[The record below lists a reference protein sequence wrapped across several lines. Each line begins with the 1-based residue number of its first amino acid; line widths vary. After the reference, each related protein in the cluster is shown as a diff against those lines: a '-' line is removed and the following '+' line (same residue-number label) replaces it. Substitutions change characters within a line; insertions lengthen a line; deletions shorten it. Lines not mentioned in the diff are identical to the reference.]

1 LKKSKNRILPLQAR
15 IAPVA
20 AICYFG
26 SRILRKADCAE
37 MGNDS
42 IKPSTVFLLSVVAL
56 SAFSSSAQHAKPALP
71 APRIP
76 PQQAI
81 TLANQGHCRESI
93 SGLERAMAAQVPA
106 ETRKLA
112 GVVGIRCS
120 LAIDDRPATLNFIR
134 FLSEGFG
141 RDPDVL
147 YVIVHAYSDLSTRTS
162 LDLAR
167 SAPQSTAAHKLN
179 AEALEEQGKWEPAE
193 LEYQEILK
201 KDPNARGIH
210 FLQGR
215 LLLSRPDG
223 GPDAPARAKEEF
235 LKELQIDPGNA
246 DAEYILGVLAQR
258 SQDFDEAI
266 ARFSQAA
273 KLNQNFAEA
282 YLGWGASLIGEK
294 KYEEAIAP
302 LQHAELLTP
311 RNPDIHNALA
321 TALVRTGNKAEA
333 EKEFTILRSLS
344 PTDPSGA
351 PNGSRPQ

>member
-1 LKKSKNRILPLQAR
+1 MGRYPVKPSAVFFLS
-15 IAPVA
+15 VA
-20 AICYFG
+20 A
-26 SRILRKADCAE
+26 
-37 MGNDS
+37 
-42 IKPSTVFLLSVVAL
+42 LSGVR
-56 SAFSSSAQHAKPALP
+56 SSAQQTKSALP
-71 APRIP
+71 ATRIS

-93 SGLERAMAAQVPA
+93 SALERAVSAQVPA

-120 LAIDDRPATLNFIR
+120 LAIDDRAATLNFIR
-134 FLSEGFG
+134 LLSGDFG
-141 RDPDVL
+141 HDPDVQ
-147 YVIVHAYSDLSTRTS
+147 YVIVHAYSDLSTRTA

-193 LEYQEILK
+193 LEYEEILK
-201 KDPNARGIH
+201 KDPSSRGIH
-210 FLQGR
+210 FLLGR
-215 LLLSRPDG
+215 LLLSRPDA

-258 SQDFDEAI
+258 AQDFDDAI
-266 ARFSQAA
+266 TRFSQAA

-282 YLGWGASLIGEK
+282 FLGWGVSLLGEK

-302 LQHAELLTP
+302 LQRAELLTP
-311 RNPDIHNALA
+311 RNPDIHNALG

-333 EKEFTILRSLS
+333 EKEFAILRSLS
-344 PTDPSGA
+344 SKDQSGPPA
-351 PNGSRPQ
+351 GNQPQ

>member
-1 LKKSKNRILPLQAR
+1 M
-15 IAPVA
+15 
-20 AICYFG
+20 G
-26 SRILRKADCAE
+26 SY
-37 MGNDS
+37 S
-42 IKPSTVFLLSVVAL
+42 IKPFAAFFLSVAAL
-56 SAFSSSAQHAKPALP
+56 SGFSSSAQRTKSALQP
-71 APRIP
+71 TRVP

-93 SGLERAMAAQVPA
+93 SALERAMAAQVPA

-134 FLSEGFG
+134 LLSGDFG

-147 YVIVHAYSDLSTRTS
+147 YVVVHAYSDLSTRTA

-193 LEYQEILK
+193 LEYEEILK
-201 KDPNARGIH
+201 KDPNSRGIH
-210 FLQGR
+210 FLLGR

-258 SQDFDEAI
+258 AQDFDEGI

-282 YLGWGASLIGEK
+282 YLGWGVSLLGEK
-294 KYEEAIAP
+294 RYEEAIAP
-302 LQHAELLTP
+302 LHHAELLTP

-321 TALVRTGNKAEA
+321 TAFVRTGNKAEA
-333 EKEFTILRSLS
+333 EKEFAILRKLS
-344 PTDPSGA
+344 STDHSGA
-351 PNGSRPQ
+351 PAGSGPQQ